1 MDKKNA
7 LISKIFLPK
16 LFIPKGSLMKL
27 SSLFSIILTL
37 LSSTLNASLMFE
49 GIDEEKYI
57 KEARKYPAV
66 CQIFMKGSTGIF
78 AGTGTLCETDD
89 GKKFILTAGHVLD
102 EKTQGKGKV
111 RFSDGTKTKISALKI
126 HERYLDAEV
135 ISKSYV
141 DIAIFT
147 VNAYPAHIKPMK
159 IGKSEE
165 FTEDAF
171 VTAIGFGKRGVYN
184 ASGRGHYL
192 PQDKSERHYFLK
204 YYSALKDP
212 RAVILK
218 TKLNE
223 DSFSFSKTQGC
234 KTLNKVY
241 ERKTPSPL
249 EGGISS
255 GGSGGPIVQ
264 DDKIFGVI
272 ASGAKDL
279 VDFQNPGDAPIYRSI
294 ESSGISKLLNQTELL
309 LPAFLQ
315 KPFRS
320 IAQKIFHLP
329 DFSVNSFQ
337 TMTFLTPKLQGW
349 IVTSVDEFY
358 PRESKE
364 EIETLPNIEDD
375 HPGESKGE
383 TIAIIPSSSKE
394 DDDMPGASKK

>member
-1 MDKKNA
+1 
-7 LISKIFLPK
+7 
-16 LFIPKGSLMKL
+16 
-27 SSLFSIILTL
+27 
-37 LSSTLNASLMFE
+37 MFE

>member
-1 MDKKNA
+1 
-7 LISKIFLPK
+7 
-16 LFIPKGSLMKL
+16 MKL
-27 SSLFSIILTL
+27 SPLFFTILTVF
-37 LSSTLNASLMFE
+37 STTLNASLMFE

-66 CQIFMKGSTGIF
+66 CQIFMRESKGLF

-89 GKKFILTAGHVLD
+89 GKKFILTAAHVLD
-102 EKTQGKGKV
+102 EKIQGKGKV

-126 HERYLDAEV
+126 HELYLDANV

-147 VNAYPAHIKPMK
+147 VKAYPHHIKPMK

-171 VTAIGFGKRGVYN
+171 VTAIGFGRRGVYN

-192 PQDKSERHYFLK
+192 PEAESDRRYFLK
-204 YYSALKDP
+204 YYAALKSP

-223 DSFSFSKTQGC
+223 DSWSFSETHGC
-234 KTLNKVY
+234 KTLEKVY
-241 ERKTPSPL
+241 EENTTSPL
-249 EGGISS
+249 EGGIASGSS
-255 GGSGGPIVQ
+255 GGPVVQ
-264 DDKIFGVI
+264 NDKIFGVI

-279 VDFQNPGDAPIYRSI
+279 VDFQNPGDAPLYRSI
-294 ESSGISKLLNQTELL
+294 KSAGISKFLNQTELL

-315 KPFRS
+315 KSFRS
-320 IAQKIFHLP
+320 LAQKIFHLP
-329 DFSVNSFQ
+329 DFSVRVWQ
-337 TMTFLTPKLQGW
+337 LMTFLTPKLQEW

-364 EIETLPNIEDD
+364 EIETLPNIEDVQ
-375 HPGESKGE
+375 PGASKGE
-383 TIAIIPSSSKE
+383 TIVTIPSSSKE
-394 DDDMPGASKK
+394 EDDMPGSSK